1 MEKEPDCQTNSNL
14 RAATVPFE
22 QIPDQSRIFLDF
34 LRRAPDA
41 AAFYPPII
49 KTHGELAWRAPEVL
63 QNYTVDRN
71 RLSDALRRLNT
82 GWNASSAA
90 LANIEILRDTDAVA
104 VVTGQQAGLFTGAL
118 YTIYKAL
125 SIIRVAKCLQARG
138 VKAVP
143 VFWIASE
150 DHDFA
155 EIAETFI
162 ADRDGSLRELKITTA
177 EANENLP
184 VGRINLDDSIE
195 QTNARLF
202 DELPRTEL
210 SAKLRD
216 LILNAY
222 QSPRK
227 ISDAF
232 ALLMAELFGKF
243 GLILLD
249 PLDGELKRLAAP
261 IYVDAVRKSAEITA
275 ALLERGNALEAA
287 GYHQQILIEKDY
299 FPLFWFDENG
309 KRQTLRR
316 ADENTVRVK
325 NGKTEFTL
333 AELEKTAAETPE
345 RLSPNATLRGA
356 VQDYLLPTI
365 GYCGGAGEIAYW
377 AQTANVYQV
386 LQRPVTTIF
395 PRAGVTIIEPN
406 VNRTFERYDLQ
417 LNDFFAKPE
426 LLQARIVERFLN
438 NKTAAKFDET
448 TAIINQTLADLQHEL
463 ARTEPTLAASL
474 TKRQAKIAYH
484 IAALRRK
491 FQRAE
496 IEKDATAKRRLEIA
510 ATAVFP
516 RAGLQERTLNIV
528 SLLARHGFDLIDLL
542 YNAIDVDATEH
553 QILYL

>member
-34 LRRAPDA
+34 LRRAPDV

-49 KTHGELAWRAPEVL
+49 KTHGELAWRAPAVL

-299 FPLFWFDENG
+299 FSAFLVRR
-309 KRQTLRR
+309 KRQTPNFAAHKRKHGSRQKWKNRIHACRIGKNGRRNARKIKSERDFARRGARLFTADNRLLRR
-316 ADENTVRVK
+316 RGRNRVLGA
-325 NGKTEFTL
+325 NRQ
-333 AELEKTAAETPE
+333 
-345 RLSPNATLRGA
+345 RLSSFAASRHHDFSARRRDDHRTERQPHFRALRLA
-356 VQDYLLPTI
+356 IKRLFRQTR
-365 GYCGGAGEIAYW
+365 IA
-377 AQTANVYQV
+377 ASPH
-386 LQRPVTTIF
+386 RRTIF
-395 PRAGVTIIEPN
+395 EQQN
-406 VNRTFERYDLQ
+406 
-417 LNDFFAKPE
+417 
-426 LLQARIVERFLN
+426 
-438 NKTAAKFDET
+438 
-448 TAIINQTLADLQHEL
+448 
-463 ARTEPTLAASL
+463 
-474 TKRQAKIAYH
+474 
-484 IAALRRK
+484 RRK
-491 FQRAE
+491 
-496 IEKDATAKRRLEIA
+496 IRRND
-510 ATAVFP
+510 
-516 RAGLQERTLNIV
+516 RDHQSN
-528 SLLARHGFDLIDLL
+528 AR
-542 YNAIDVDATEH
+542 
-553 QILYL
+553 